1 MRVTEKLTRPLT
13 EAKYLNA
20 DNADRYRSIM
30 RIFYENYEKLRY
42 WMYQEDV
49 YEEMTA
55 DPYFADYR
63 MEQCQQDLAM
73 LTEWKNL
80 NTLQDT
86 RRVSS
91 IEEFKNKKFRY
102 QMSEYSVE
110 IERLVIRLENLFVEG
125 ASLEPTLLER
135 IRLNVERFEKM
146 AKEDGN
152 TVYTWWNDLNNDFI
166 RLNQNY
172 QDYIR
177 DLNSV
182 KAEEMMRTREFLVF
196 KDKLVEYLRNF
207 IKGLQKNV
215 GVIEEILKML
225 DSDILETVLGKVN
238 DYEMSIPRM
247 DVEVSRELIEEKTR
261 GRFESIR
268 NWFVSADGRE
278 NEAGRLFDATN
289 EIIRRITR
297 YGAQISERN
306 ALGANRREEYRK
318 VAEIFLRCKDL
329 NEAHKMSAMVFGLE
343 RPFHLKSE
351 MERVTDSMDQS
362 VYDEPAE
369 ELILRPRIRTYKE
382 KSERTSIRDT
392 RAEKAQA
399 RKQAVEQMKEDWKRI
414 GELERDGR
422 IDFANLPVI
431 EPRVREILLK
441 WLSDALEDADFGA
454 RTEDGRNFVLDMT
467 HRDEQCVVRCEDGN
481 FTMPKLSIVFGEDGG
496 L

>member
-1 MRVTEKLTRPLT
+1 MLVTEKLTRPLT

-42 WMYQEDV
+42 WMYQEEV
-49 YEEMTA
+49 YAEMTA

-80 NTLQDT
+80 STIQDT

-110 IERLVIRLENLFVEG
+110 IERLVVRLENLFIEG

-135 IRLNVERFEKM
+135 IRLNVERFPEM
-146 AKEDGN
+146 EFAEPDV
-152 TVYTWWNDLNNDFI
+152 VYGWWNDLNNDFI

-172 QDYIR
+172 QDYMR

-182 KAEEMMRTREFLVF
+182 KAEEMMRTQQFLVF
-196 KDKLVEYLRNF
+196 KDKLIEYLRNF

-215 GVIEEILKML
+215 GVIEETLRLL
-225 DSDILETVLGKVN
+225 DPALLERVLDRVN

-247 DVEVSRELIEEKTR
+247 DVEISREMIEEKTR

-268 NWFVSADGRE
+268 NWFVAGGGQE

-297 YGAQISERN
+297 YAAQLSEKN
-306 ALGANRREEYRK
+306 ALGANRGR
-318 VAEIFLRCKDL
+318 
-329 NEAHKMSAMVFGLE
+329 
-343 RPFHLKSE
+343 
-351 MERVTDSMDQS
+351 
-362 VYDEPAE
+362 
-369 ELILRPRIRTYKE
+369 
-382 KSERTSIRDT
+382 SI
-392 RAEKAQA
+392 K
-399 RKQAVEQMKEDWKRI
+399 
-414 GELERDGR
+414 
-422 IDFANLPVI
+422 
-431 EPRVREILLK
+431 K
-441 WLSDALEDADFGA
+441 WRRYS
-454 RTEDGRNFVLDMT
+454 
-467 HRDEQCVVRCEDGN
+467 
-481 FTMPKLSIVFGEDGG
+481 
-496 L
+496 